1 MNGLTSE
8 KYPEQYEY
16 QAGITL
22 GGPVV
27 RNKLFFF
34 ANYEKADKTYQNP
47 YAIGKSASRV
57 DAAVAQSIWKKLQEM
72 AAAQG
77 VTYGGNLDA
86 TDVYTKSDKKR
97 ASGWTGTSM
106 TNKSCHSAG
115 VWFLPDK

>member
-77 VTYGGNLDA
+77 VTYGGQ
-86 TDVYTKSDKKR
+86 
-97 ASGWTGTSM
+97 SG
-106 TNKSCHSAG
+106 CHGCIYQIRQSG
-115 VWFLPDK
+115 HPVGLEHQ

>member
-57 DAAVAQSIWKKLQEM
+57 MLPWRSR
-72 AAAQG
+72 
-77 VTYGGNLDA
+77 YGRNCR
-86 TDVYTKSDKKR
+86 KWPQPR
-97 ASGWTGTSM
+97 E
-106 TNKSCHSAG
+106 
-115 VWFLPDK
+115 